1 MLMKRGRVTRL
12 LPPLGLELLELR
24 LAPAGARTEGPELPP
39 QQAPVPQIIS
49 INATASVHA
58 INPNIYGT
66 AFASTAQLL
75 DLNAPLNRSGGN
87 ATTRYNW
94 QANASNRAADYYF
107 ESIQD
112 STGNI
117 PGASNESGDGFV
129 NTTKNGGAQAMLTV
143 PTIGWVAK
151 VGAGGSK
158 LASFS
163 VAKYGAQQSTDPF
176 FPDAG
181 NGVRTNGTDITGNDP
196 NDASIPA
203 NAAFQQTWI
212 QHLVQKWGNSSNGGV
227 KYYFLDNEPSI
238 WQSTHRDVHP
248 TGATMD
254 EIFNDAVAYSN
265 AIKAIDPNAKV
276 FGPEEWGWSG
286 FFLSGYDQQWGS
298 LNGWNQHPDKDAHGG
313 MDYLPW
319 YLNQIHQYD
328 VAHGTKL
335 IDGFTVHFYPQGGEF
350 SDTVTTTMQQLRNRS
365 TRGLWD
371 PNYVNESWIG
381 SAGPDQGKVQLIPR
395 LKNWVNT
402 YNPNTQVGLT
412 EYNWGAEGHMNGATT
427 QADIMGILGREN
439 ADLAT
444 RWTTPATN
452 SPTYLAMKLFRN
464 YDGNKSTFGDLS
476 VSDNAPD
483 PDNVSSFA
491 SIRSTDGALT
501 IMVINKTV
509 YTSTSPTTPVTINLS
524 NFNAQGS
531 VQVWQLAANNPN
543 NQTIAS
549 ITHPAN
555 LSVGN
560 NSFTFNAP
568 DQSVTLLVLP
578 AIVSTSTTLNS
589 SATPAALGSLITL
602 TAQVTA
608 AFGSPTGSVNFFDGT
623 TQIGSGTVNA
633 SGQASM
639 TTSTLTAGI
648 HSLQAKYVATGNFT
662 NSNSST
668 LSQQI
673 VAAPSVTGVQI
684 ENGAA
689 QRSMVRQIAV
699 TFSTL
704 VTLDAGAL
712 TITFKGTSTTVAA
725 NISTATVNG
734 VTVATI
740 TFPAGIGASIGDGRY
755 ILTTDATKVHET
767 SPLHLGMSA
776 NRTDEFFR
784 LFGDYNGDAR
794 VDFIDFAFFRNA
806 LGSQSGSANYVDFF
820 DFNNDGR
827 VDFLDFAQFRTRLGT
842 TI

>member
-1 MLMKRGRVTRL
+1 MLRKRFPVAIFSHKL
-12 LPPLGLELLELR
+12 HLEVLELR
-24 LAPAGARTEGPELPP
+24 LAPAVYGPALPSSFP
-39 QQAPVPQIIS
+39 PPAGQIITVD
-49 INATASVHA
+49 ATANVHA
-58 INPNIYGT
+58 INQNIYGT
-66 AFASTAQLL
+66 AFASSAQLL

-112 STGNI
+112 STGST

-129 NTTKNGGAQAMLTV
+129 NTTKAGAAESMLTV

-163 VAKYGAQQSTDPF
+163 VAKYGQQQSTDPY

-181 NGVRTNGTDITGNDP
+181 NGVHTNGTNITGNNP
-196 NDASIPA
+196 NDANISA
-203 NAAFQQTWI
+203 NAAFQQGWI
-212 QHLVQKWGNSSNGGV
+212 QHLVQKWGSSNNGGV

-248 TGATMD
+248 TGAMMD

-265 AIKAIDPNAKV
+265 AIKATDPNAKV
-276 FGPEEWGWSG
+276 LGPEEWGWSG
-286 FFLSGYDQQWGS
+286 YFLSGYDQQWGS
-298 LNGWNQHPDKDAHGG
+298 IHGWNQHPDKDAHGG

-328 VAHGTKL
+328 MAHGTKL
-335 IDGFTVHFYPQGGEF
+335 IDAFTLHFYPQGGEF
-350 SDTVTTTMQQLRNRS
+350 SNDTSTSTQQLRNRS

-381 SAGPDQGKVQLIPR
+381 SAGPDGGKVQLIPR
-395 LKNWVNT
+395 MKNWVNT
-402 YNPNTQVGLT
+402 YDPGIQVGLT

-427 QADIMGILGREN
+427 QADILGILGREG

-444 RWTTPATN
+444 RWTTPTTN
-452 SPTYLAMKLFRN
+452 SPTYLAMKMFRN

-476 VSDNAPD
+476 VLDTAGD

-491 SIRSTDGALT
+491 SVRSADGTLT

-509 YTSTSPTTPVTINLS
+509 YTAASPTTSVTVNLN
-524 NFNAQGS
+524 NFSSQGTA
-531 VQVWQLAANNPN
+531 QVWQLAAGNPN
-543 NQTIAS
+543 IQTSAS
-549 ITHPAN
+549 ISH
-555 LSVGN
+555 LSNINVTN
-560 NSFTFNAP
+560 NSFTFSAP
-568 DQSVTLLVLP
+568 DQSVTLFVLP
-578 AIVSTSTTLNS
+578 AFVSTNTTLTS
-589 SATPAALGSLITL
+589 SANPAALGTAITL

-608 AFGSPTGSVNFFDGT
+608 SFGTPTGTVNFFDGNN
-623 TQIGSGTVNA
+623 QIGTGMLNA
-633 SGQASM
+633 SGIATMS
-639 TTSTLTAGI
+639 TSTLSAGN
-648 HSLQAKYVATGNFT
+648 HNLQARYVATGNFT
-662 NSNSST
+662 NSNSGP
-668 LSQQI
+668 LNQQI
-673 VAAPSVTGVQI
+673 VAPPTVTSVQI

-689 QRSMVRQIAV
+689 QRSMVRQLTV
-699 TFSTL
+699 TFSTV
-704 VTLDAGAL
+704 VTLDTDAL
-712 TITFKGTSTTVAA
+712 TITFKGTSTTVSSSV
-725 NISTATVNG
+725 STSTVNG

-740 TFPAGIGASIGDGRY
+740 TFPTGAGKSIGDGRY

-767 SPLHLGMSA
+767 SALHLGMSA

-806 LGSQSGSANYVDFF
+806 LGSQAGDANYVDFF

-827 VDFLDFAQFRTRLGT
+827 VDFLDFAQFRSRLGT